1 MTAGP
6 TTEEGTVVTP
16 SNRPAPS
23 IRRARVAVTK
33 IDPWSVMKLSFVLS
47 LALGVVTVVAV
58 ALLYGVLGATGTFD
72 ALSKTI
78 GSVAGNDTGFRIED
92 VVTMD
97 LVVRYATVIALI
109 DVVLI
114 TALATLATFLFNL
127 TTGLVGGID
136 ITLTESD

>member
-6 TTEEGTVVTP
+6 TTDRGTVV
-16 SNRPAPS
+16 APTNKPVAS
-23 IRRARVAVTK
+23 VRRARVAITK
-33 IDPWSVMKLSFVLS
+33 VDPWSVMKLSFVLS
-47 LALGVVTVVAV
+47 IGLGVVTVVAV
-58 ALLYGVLGATGTFD
+58 TLLYGVLAATGTFD

-92 VVTMD
+92 VISMQV
-97 LVVRYATVIALI
+97 VVRYSTVIALI

-114 TALATLATFLFNL
+114 TALATLGSFLFNL

>member
-6 TTEEGTVVTP
+6 ATERGTVV
-16 SNRPAPS
+16 APIVNPPPG

-33 IDPWSVMKLSFVLS
+33 VDPWSVMKLAFLLS
-47 LALGVVTVVAV
+47 IALGIVTVIAV
-58 ALLYGVLGATGTFD
+58 ALLYSVLAATGTFD

-78 GSVAGNDTGFRIED
+78 GNVAGNDTGFNIQD
-92 VVTMD
+92 IVSMQ
-97 LVVRYATVIALI
+97 LVVQYATVIALI

-114 TALATLATFLFNL
+114 TALATLAAFLFNL
-127 TTGLVGGID
+127 TTGIVGGID

>member
-1 MTAGP
+1 M
-6 TTEEGTVVTP
+6 VTP

-33 IDPWSVMKLSFVLS
+33 VDPWSVMKLSFVLS
-47 LALGVVTVVAV
+47 VALGVVTVVAV
-58 ALLYGVLGATGTFD
+58 ALLYGGLGATGTFD